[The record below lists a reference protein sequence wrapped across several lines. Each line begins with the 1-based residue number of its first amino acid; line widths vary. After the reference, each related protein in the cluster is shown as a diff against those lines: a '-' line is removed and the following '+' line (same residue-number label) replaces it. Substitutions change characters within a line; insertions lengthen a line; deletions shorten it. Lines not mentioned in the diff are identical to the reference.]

1 MANRSDDE
9 SDHRSSGDGSRSS
22 TSYSYDTNVTTPVSP
37 LPSAFAAKM
46 FAKGNTLDMLPEDDF
61 EIAAPVEDGNKL
73 ERLERVSELLFSELH
88 LKTIFND
95 PSLLLKFTSFLS
107 AYRPQSVP
115 ILIYYLDA
123 TKALKAI
130 NYANKIT
137 LGLES
142 LPDQDLTSIRV
153 KTANSDLESKARRA
167 FGLLAEHEL
176 PAYTAYMYIQ
186 VVKSS
191 MMQPA
196 AQGPQQPEPA
206 EGFAE
211 VFVLTDP
218 SRHDNPIVLASE
230 GAFEVLRYGCIGSNH
245 SLQPSIR

>member
-1 MANRSDDE
+1 M
-9 SDHRSSGDGSRSS
+9 
-22 TSYSYDTNVTTPVSP
+22 SP
-37 LPSAFAAKM
+37 LPSAFAAKA
-46 FAKGNTLDMLPEDDF
+46 FDKGNRLDVLAEDDF
-61 EIAAPVEDGNKL
+61 EIAAPIEDGNKL

-88 LKTIFND
+88 LQTIFND

-107 AYRPQSVP
+107 TYRPQSIP

-130 NYANKIT
+130 SYANKIAR
-137 LGLES
+137 GLES
-142 LPDQDLTSIRV
+142 LPDQDLPSITV
-153 KTANSDLESKARRA
+153 KTANAELEAKAQRA
-167 FGLLAEHEL
+167 FSLLAEHEL
-176 PAYTAYMYIQ
+176 PVYTAYLYIQ

-211 VFVLTDP
+211 IFVLTDP

-230 GAFEVLRYGCIGSNH
+230 GTF
-245 SLQPSIR
+245 

>member
-1 MANRSDDE
+1 MASRSDDD
-9 SDHRSSGDGSRSS
+9 SDHRSSGDVSRAS
-22 TSYSYDTNVTTPVSP
+22 TSYSFDTNATTPLSP
-37 LPSAFAAKM
+37 LPSASAAKN
-46 FAKGNTLDMLPEDDF
+46 FDKGNTLDMLPEDDF
-61 EIAAPVEDGNKL
+61 EIAAPIEDGNKL
-73 ERLERVSELLFSELH
+73 ERLERISEVLFSELH
-88 LKTIFND
+88 LRTIFHD

-130 NYANKIT
+130 NYANKIAQA
-137 LGLES
+137 LEP
-142 LPDQDLTSIRV
+142 LPDRDLTSIAV
-153 KTANSDLESKARRA
+153 KTVNSELESKARRA

-196 AQGPQQPEPA
+196 AQGPLQPEPA

-211 VFVLTDP
+211 IFVLTDP

-230 GAFEVLRYGCIGSNH
+230 GAFE
-245 SLQPSIR
+245 SIMFCLTKF